1 MTTYTYAKIP
11 YFAPTPDILPTYDEI
26 VARAKESPDWTPG
39 RAVVKIG
46 NYFIAKYGKKINFIE
61 GRNMLLVQEHTTIRI
76 PNVYAMYKHEP
87 SGDNVIIMEY
97 VPGEIL
103 QDVYEKLD
111 ADKKASVGAQLREQL
126 RELRE
131 IPSPRCYGL
140 PAPYGQQE
148 NPPYL
153 AHSWIF
159 KKRAG
164 PFDTAAEFLDA
175 YFRAQFSEVSEVGR
189 SEIAYMKSQFMELS
203 KKNDASVFT
212 HADLQPKN
220 IILRKDGF
228 ICIIDWES
236 ASFCPAYFEFFM
248 HETYRMVSAGLYKVM
263 DNGHF
268 LEYGQMVELIKM
280 VWDTYTTLNYL
291 ENS

>member
-1 MTTYTYAKIP
+1 
-11 YFAPTPDILPTYDEI
+11 
-26 VARAKESPDWTPG
+26 
-39 RAVVKIG
+39 
-46 NYFIAKYGKKINFIE
+46 
-61 GRNMLLVQEHTTIRI
+61 
-76 PNVYAMYKHEP
+76 
-87 SGDNVIIMEY
+87 MEY

-103 QDVYEKLD
+103 QDVYEGLD
-111 ADKKASVGAQLREQL
+111 ANKKASVGAQLREQL

-175 YFRAQFSEVSEVGR
+175 YFRAQFSE
-189 SEIAYMKSQFMELS
+189 
-203 KKNDASVFT
+203 
-212 HADLQPKN
+212 N

-236 ASFCPAYFEFFM
+236 ASFYPAYFEFFM
-248 HETYRMVSAGLYKVM
+248 HETYRMVSAGLYKIM

-268 LEYGQMVELIKM
+268 LEYAQMVELIKK
-280 VWDTYTTLNYL
+280 VWDTYITLNYL